1 MKSFVADI
9 PEKIVFGAGCVDTV
23 GKYAKPLGRRAA
35 IIAGK
40 GVRPEKTALLDKIRA
55 LLGGQGVESFVY
67 AEINENPLIPVV
79 DAGVEFARE
88 NSCDLVIGVGGG
100 SSLDS
105 AKIIA
110 MVCASGGSVRDY
122 VLDGKYARKKADE
135 IKTLPMIAITTTAGT
150 GSEATP
156 WAVVTDPETGKKP
169 GFGWSPVMYPTV
181 AIVDPELTLS
191 MPKNVTANTG
201 IDVFFHAYE
210 AYVSTIANDFTD
222 IFAVRSMELVAENL
236 KKCLDD
242 PQDIEARSAMS
253 FANTI
258 AGPAISISGTHIIH
272 GMGHSISG
280 HYNTPHGLALCSI
293 AAAVTDYTW
302 KSNPKKFARAAVIM
316 GADPLLDEVALA
328 SGCAKTMKRFLAQ
341 FGQDVSLSSFGVTE
355 EMLPVMA
362 ADAFEAM
369 GGNMGVCPVPVTP
382 EDAVAL
388 YRASM

>member
-1 MKSFVADI
+1 
-9 PEKIVFGAGCVDTV
+9 
-23 GKYAKPLGRRAA
+23 
-35 IIAGK
+35 
-40 GVRPEKTALLDKIRA
+40 
-55 LLGGQGVESFVY
+55 
-67 AEINENPLIPVV
+67 
-79 DAGVEFARE
+79 
-88 NSCDLVIGVGGG
+88 
-100 SSLDS
+100 
-105 AKIIA
+105 

-242 PQDIEARSAMS
+242 PQDIEARSAM
-253 FANTI
+253 
-258 AGPAISISGTHIIH
+258 
-272 GMGHSISG
+272 
-280 HYNTPHGLALCSI
+280 
-293 AAAVTDYTW
+293 
-302 KSNPKKFARAAVIM
+302 
-316 GADPLLDEVALA
+316 
-328 SGCAKTMKRFLAQ
+328 
-341 FGQDVSLSSFGVTE
+341 
-355 EMLPVMA
+355 
-362 ADAFEAM
+362 
-369 GGNMGVCPVPVTP
+369 
-382 EDAVAL
+382 
-388 YRASM
+388 

>member
-122 VLDGKYARKKADE
+122 VLDGNMPGKRRTKSKRAHDRHYDHGGHGQRSHTVGGGDRSGNGQKAG
-135 IKTLPMIAITTTAGT
+135 L
-150 GSEATP
+150 
-156 WAVVTDPETGKKP
+156 
-169 GFGWSPVMYPTV
+169 
-181 AIVDPELTLS
+181 
-191 MPKNVTANTG
+191 
-201 IDVFFHAYE
+201 
-210 AYVSTIANDFTD
+210 
-222 IFAVRSMELVAENL
+222 RLVACDVPHRCHRGPGAYPLYAE
-236 KKCLDD
+236 KRYRQYGYRRIFPCL
-242 PQDIEARSAMS
+242 
-253 FANTI
+253 
-258 AGPAISISGTHIIH
+258 
-272 GMGHSISG
+272 
-280 HYNTPHGLALCSI
+280 
-293 AAAVTDYTW
+293 
-302 KSNPKKFARAAVIM
+302 
-316 GADPLLDEVALA
+316 
-328 SGCAKTMKRFLAQ
+328 
-341 FGQDVSLSSFGVTE
+341 
-355 EMLPVMA
+355 
-362 ADAFEAM
+362 
-369 GGNMGVCPVPVTP
+369 
-382 EDAVAL
+382 
-388 YRASM
+388 